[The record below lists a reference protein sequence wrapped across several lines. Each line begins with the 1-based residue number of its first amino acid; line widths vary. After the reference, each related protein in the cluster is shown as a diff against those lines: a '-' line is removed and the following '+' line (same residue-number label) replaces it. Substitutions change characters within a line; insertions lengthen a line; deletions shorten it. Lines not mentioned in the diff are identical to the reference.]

1 VRRFFLATASSHGDF
16 RFRLRQ
22 AGYSLY
28 DLMITSSLVSVL
40 GIGAAGMTSMV
51 QDARMTAGV
60 NQLMAEL
67 SLARSEAIKRGTAV
81 SLCRSGNGQSC
92 SDKSEW
98 KDGWI
103 IFTDLNKNHQVDGDE
118 KIIRAQQDSLQ
129 NTELRYGG
137 EIESYAYLTYY
148 PAGYARPNATFTF
161 CDRRGSE
168 KAKAVIINTVGR
180 PRSSTRSYEN
190 KPLVCP

>member
-1 VRRFFLATASSHGDF
+1 MNRYLPKPGSLTGGIRH
-16 RFRLRQ
+16 RLRQ

-28 DLMITSSLVSVL
+28 DLIITSAVACLLGVSA
-40 GIGAAGMTSMV
+40 IGMTGTV

-67 SLARSEAIKRGTAV
+67 NLARSEAIKRRTAV
-81 SLCRSGNGQSC
+81 SLCRSGDGETC

-98 KDGWI
+98 QDGWI
-103 IFTDLNKNHQVDGDE
+103 IFADLNENHQVDGDE
-118 KIIRAQQDSLQ
+118 NIIRIQQDLLE
-129 NTELRYGG
+129 NMKLRYGG
-137 EIESYAYLTYY
+137 EKASYTYLTYY

-161 CDRRGSE
+161 CDGRGS
-168 KAKAVIINTVGR
+168 KNAKAVIINSVGR
-180 PRSSTRSYEN
+180 PRSSTTSYEN